1 MKGSDFMATSS
12 FTKEFI
18 IGEEEAV
25 KLAELLEADE
35 PKKENKKQAKIVYA
49 DKEFIKECFM

>member
-1 MKGSDFMATSS
+1 MATSS

-18 IGEEEAV
+18 IGKEEAV

-35 PKKENKKQAKIVYA
+35 PKKDNKKQANIVYA
-49 DKEFIKECFM
+49 GKEFIKECFM